1 MSRSFCASAPKNRA
15 AKRRDGWSGAVPS
28 QSGGRAGGNG
38 ALCAVRRAVRRAEP
52 QVSPPTARRRRRA
65 EVTLCAPSEGPHG
78 EAAAGKRD
86 GIYALASRR
95 GRHPVCRLGTPVWR
109 RSPHQT
115 YNSPPPRGG
124 AGGRWRVLSG
134 GALPRRVGWRKAQK
148 RGCPSDL
155 AVFGGSPGQVAK
167 AACLRISRRGSGRS
181 RDRRCCQRC
190 RRRSRCRCR
199 PLPDPARQQGAGRW

>member
-1 MSRSFCASAPKNRA
+1 MRKCAEKSRSEAAGWMERGGIFALCRQGGRERRSVRRPKGRA
-15 AKRRDGWSGAVPS
+15 ARGA
-28 QSGGRAGGNG
+28 AG
-38 ALCAVRRAVRRAEP
+38 
-52 QVSPPTARRRRRA
+52 VSPTARRRRRA

-95 GRHPVCRLGTPVWR
+95 GRHPVCRLGAPVWR

-115 YNSPPPRGG
+115 DNSPPPRGG

-148 RGCPSDL
+148 RGCPL
-155 AVFGGSPGQVAK
+155 GP
-167 AACLRISRRGSGRS
+167 RGLWRQPRSGRENGPS
-181 RDRRCCQRC
+181 TH
-190 RRRSRCRCR
+190 
-199 PLPDPARQQGAGRW
+199 